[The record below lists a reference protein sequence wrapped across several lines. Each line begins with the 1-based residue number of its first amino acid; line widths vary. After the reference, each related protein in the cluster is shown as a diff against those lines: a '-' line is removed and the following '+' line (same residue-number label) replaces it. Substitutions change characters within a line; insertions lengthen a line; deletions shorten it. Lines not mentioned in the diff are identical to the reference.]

1 METLILAS
9 YILVWPVISLA
20 VLGVIVV
27 ATLRDF
33 YCAHR
38 EGREVV

>member
-1 METLILAS
+1 METLILAT
-9 YILVWPVISLA
+9 YILIWPLISA
-20 VLGVIVV
+20 VVLGVIVF

-33 YCAHR
+33 RCAKR